1 MSDKTGN
8 ISNTQEDQIEMMQ
21 RIHRDII
28 DSYDEELEMEVDDR
42 DLGEPA
48 KRYKVTWPPCRNVS
62 TG

>member
-1 MSDKTGN
+1 
-8 ISNTQEDQIEMMQ
+8 MQ
-21 RIHRDII
+21 ASDII